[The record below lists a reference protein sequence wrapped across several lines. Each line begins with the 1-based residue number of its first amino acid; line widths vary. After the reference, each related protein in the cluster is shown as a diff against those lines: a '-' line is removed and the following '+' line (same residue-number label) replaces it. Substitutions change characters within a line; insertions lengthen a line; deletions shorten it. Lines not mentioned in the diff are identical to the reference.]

1 MYRQKGEGLVTNQL
15 VIYMILALIIS
26 HLPIIGRY
34 ISMINTLI
42 HENGHALAALLV
54 NGKVYSIKLFQ
65 NTSGEAVTGRRGWF
79 SSIVI
84 SYAGYT
90 FSSVVVYICFML
102 LNKGLFIG
110 ILYGF
115 LVIASLN
122 LLLWIRNI
130 YGVCWLVSFILLC
143 GWIIYSEQAGL
154 QTFFAYFL
162 SCILLIQSVS
172 SAFQIFM
179 LSIVQRK
186 SAGDASSLANYTKLP
201 AVLWGFLF
209 FLQATYVAYIAIRDH
224 VG

>member
-1 MYRQKGEGLVTNQL
+1 
-15 VIYMILALIIS
+15 MILALIITY
-26 HLPIIGRY
+26 LPIIGRY

-54 NGKVYSIKLFQ
+54 NGKVYSIKLFH

-102 LNKGLFIG
+102 LNRGFYIV

-115 LVIASLN
+115 LILASLN

-130 YGVCWLVSFILLC
+130 YGVFWLVSFVLLC
-143 GWIIYSEQAGL
+143 GWIIYGDQADL
-154 QTFFAYFL
+154 QTIFSYFL

-179 LSIVQRK
+179 LSIVHRK
-186 SAGDASSLANYTKLP
+186 SAGDATSLANYTRLP
-201 AVLWGFLF
+201 AAFWGFLF